1 MLGLFDAL
9 MAGPPLDFW
18 KATHV
23 SRLVFSCSMVYS
35 IVKTFFVETGKTAHE

>member
-23 SRLVFSCSMVYS
+23 SRLVCSMVYS
-35 IVKTFFVETGKTAHE
+35 IVKTFFVETGNTAHE